1 MSEPSLQITTI
12 TRLDED
18 AYKQLVKSIGVRLAP
33 PETDLQAAYQ
43 LGVQAVLEKLRQGFV
58 IGGY

>member
-1 MSEPSLQITTI
+1 MSEPSPQISTI
-12 TRLDED
+12 TRLDEE
-18 AYKQLVKSIGVRLAP
+18 AYKQLVRAVGIRLAP
-33 PETDLQAAYQ
+33 PETALQAAYQ